1 MKANRLDKCTLG
13 FCTAGALALA
23 IGLGAFA
30 FSSVSYSGD
39 KSTAGDIGRGAKAW
53 AENCMRCHNA
63 RDPREF
69 RDDSWKPVIYHM
81 RVRGGLTGQQTRD
94 ILAYIQ
100 ASN

>member
-1 MKANRLDKCTLG
+1 MNVDLVYKRSIQFG
-13 FCTAGALALA
+13 TAGALAVVVA
-23 IGLGAFA
+23 LGAMTV
-30 FSSVSYSGD
+30 SSVARSDD
-39 KSTAGDIGRGAKAW
+39 KSTTGDVGRGARAW

-69 RDDSWKPVIYHM
+69 RDDLWKPVIYHM